1 MNKNLIPTWYF
12 KDLMQLDPQLFVD
25 KEYQV
30 IFCDIDNTLCSPY
43 IALPDK
49 QVTDWVT
56 KLKKLHLQ
64 LILISNND
72 EKRVSTFASAL
83 DVPYLYRAK
92 KPNPKKLLQWI
103 QKLPMD
109 KKHILLIGDQIMTD
123 VVCAN
128 RAGIDVLL
136 VDRKT
141 NKDQWITFIPRR
153 IDKIVRK
160 KLKKANLL
168 RKFV

>member
-25 KEYQV
+25 KKYQV

-83 DVPYLYRAK
+83 DVPYL
-92 KPNPKKLLQWI
+92 
-103 QKLPMD
+103 
-109 KKHILLIGDQIMTD
+109 
-123 VVCAN
+123 
-128 RAGIDVLL
+128 
-136 VDRKT
+136 
-141 NKDQWITFIPRR
+141 
-153 IDKIVRK
+153 
-160 KLKKANLL
+160 
-168 RKFV
+168 

>member
-12 KDLMQLDPQLFVD
+12 KDLMQLDSQLFVD
-25 KEYQV
+25 KKYQV

-72 EKRVSTFASAL
+72 EKRA
-83 DVPYLYRAK
+83 
-92 KPNPKKLLQWI
+92 
-103 QKLPMD
+103 
-109 KKHILLIGDQIMTD
+109 
-123 VVCAN
+123 
-128 RAGIDVLL
+128 
-136 VDRKT
+136 
-141 NKDQWITFIPRR
+141 R
-153 IDKIVRK
+153 IY
-160 KLKKANLL
+160 
-168 RKFV
+168 